1 MFQIKSNIFLFSIFV
16 LFLIA
21 TSCKKEEVDI
31 PVVNILRPYENQNFT
46 IGDTIEIDFNVESKS
61 NIVSVDINVVDEK
74 LKPVLANYS
83 YTLLNGKTRGSAHFA
98 LMLSDNFMP
107 AGKYQIMVRVT
118 NEQDTKHKYQ
128 WIEVGVPNRKLL
140 GLAVITKAPNKV
152 NVWNYDLNFNKTIK
166 KVMIGD
172 YAGSAY
178 LPFHN
183 RMALSAKLQGHYTI
197 WDYFSGDTI
206 LNLQTLGNP
215 PFPYYTG
222 TAIVDDKLS
231 VQYYAGAFSLMNY
244 NGQIIT
250 NVSTTAGYYPQKVFD
265 VGADFVSIEYS
276 KSSIK
281 KLLVTH
287 IGSTGMNYGGCQL
300 KGPVI
305 GAFPLENKDFILFS
319 NYYGYGHIER
329 FIWDKNATNDL
340 SIYFMGDEF
349 IDAIQMGNMEYMLLT
364 KRGVLWYKYSSGS
377 TPLVVKLSVADPIK
391 IQYDDISRTIW
402 VADKHGFSVY
412 TFPWGNLISDHRINE
427 EVLNFHLIYSR

>member
-1 MFQIKSNIFLFSIFV
+1 MFQAKSNIILYSILV
-16 LFLIA
+16 LVIFA
-21 TSCKKEEVDI
+21 TSCKKEELDI
-31 PVVNILRPYENQNFT
+31 PVVNILRPYENQHFT
-46 IGDTIEIDFNVESKS
+46 IGDTIEIDFNIESKS
-61 NIVSVDINVVDEK
+61 KIGSIEISIVDEN

-83 YTLLNGKTRGSAHFA
+83 YKSLIGERGGTVHFA
-98 LMLSDNFMP
+98 IILSDDFMS
-107 AGKYQIMVRVT
+107 AGRYQVMAKVT
-118 NEQDTKHKYQ
+118 NEQETKHKYQ

-140 GLAVITKAPNKV
+140 GLAVITKSPNKV

-172 YAGSAY
+172 YGGSVY

-183 RMALSAKLQGHYTI
+183 RMALSAKVQGFYTI
-197 WDYFSGDTI
+197 WDYPSGDTI

-222 TAIVDDKLS
+222 TTIVDDKLS

-244 NGQIIT
+244 NGQIVT
-250 NVSTTAGYYPQKVFD
+250 NVPTTSGYFPQKVFD
-265 VGADFVSIEYS
+265 VGDNFVSIEYS

-287 IGSTGMNYGGCQL
+287 IGSTGMNYATYQL

-305 GAFPLENKDFILFS
+305 GAFPFENKDFMMFS
-319 NYYGYGHIER
+319 NYYGYGHIEKY
-329 FIWDKNATNDL
+329 IWDDNATNDL
-340 SIYFMGDEF
+340 SIYSMGDEF
-349 IDAIQMGNMEYMLLT
+349 IDAIQMGDKEYLLLT
-364 KRGVLWYKYSSGS
+364 KRAVLWYKYSRGS
-377 TPLVVKLSVADPIK
+377 TPAVVKLSVADPIK

-402 VADKHGFSVY
+402 VADKHGFSIY
-412 TFPWGNLISDHRINE
+412 SFPLGNVLSDYRINE